1 MRPNRDLRGAARAP
15 SQGRRRP
22 CAEISSSRG
31 RAQQR
36 EGVTAWE
43 HEHRPPPR
51 RPQSGRRPEP
61 RGSCRLRK
69 RFRWRR
75 PGRMAG
81 PRRRSVHRHLSLPL
95 PVTGLATGI
104 PVPRLRQLPDA
115 SGRSAR
121 STSRL
126 PSQHPWRSAGL
137 RGVRRPGSCRYRLSS
152 SRWPSRPRRLRSPG
166 IRGLRVGPGAQAV
179 NHPAAAAVHRGDPR
193 RLLRVPARQSQG
205 DVHPLAGSDDD
216 PRHHLCLGYH
226 LLLRPAWRF
235 LALLLLHQPT
245 RHDRPG
251 EAVVVLV
258 RPLRPVR
265 CQQHLDDV
273 RLLDSHP

>member
-1 MRPNRDLRGAARAP
+1 MRPNRDLRGAARTP

-22 CAEISSSRG
+22 CIEISSSRG

-36 EGVTAWE
+36 EGVTAWD
-43 HEHRPPPR
+43 HEYRPAPR
-51 RPQSGRRPEP
+51 RPQPGRRPEP

-121 STSRL
+121 PASRL
-126 PSQHPWRSAGL
+126 PSQCLRRPAGL
-137 RGVRRPGSCRYRLSS
+137 RNVRRPGSCRHRLSS
-152 SRWPSRPRRLRSPG
+152 SSRWSGRPGRLRNPG
-166 IRGLRVGPGAQAV
+166 IRRLRVGPGAQAV
-179 NHPAAAAVHRGDPR
+179 NHPTAAAVHRGDPR

-216 PRHHLCLGYH
+216 PRPHLCLGYH
-226 LLLRPAWRF
+226 LLLRPARHF
-235 LALLLLHQPT
+235 LALLLLQPT
-245 RHDRPG
+245 RRGRPG
-251 EAVVVLV
+251 EAVVILV
-258 RPLRPVR
+258 RPV
-265 CQQHLDDV
+265 
-273 RLLDSHP
+273 STAS

>member
-1 MRPNRDLRGAARAP
+1 
-15 SQGRRRP
+15 
-22 CAEISSSRG
+22 
-31 RAQQR
+31 
-36 EGVTAWE
+36 
-43 HEHRPPPR
+43 
-51 RPQSGRRPEP
+51 
-61 RGSCRLRK
+61 
-69 RFRWRR
+69 
-75 PGRMAG
+75 MAG

-121 STSRL
+121 PTSRL

-273 RLLDSHP
+273 RLLDSHRSAHRDRLTHHPGSQGIPERRVATDQAARVGTHRPGSHHPAHLHCRLGGSHRGLSRPLPRSPHPRPRR